1 MGMTSFR
8 ARLRG
13 AGCASALC
21 AAVAASARCAA
32 IAATA
37 FGAMLAGAPAGATTM
52 TWATA
57 NDILGLDPHANNH
70 GVTNAMKSNIYEP
83 LIRRQADGS
92 LAPALAER
100 WETPTP
106 TTWRFH
112 LRRGVTFHDGSPLT
126 AADVV
131 MSAERVRQNDMAYVL
146 QSVERVTAVDDH
158 TVEMETRGPSPILP
172 QDLTLFFIMSKR
184 WVEANNAMGVAR
196 AGQPGAATAFPQLNT
211 MGTGPFRLVERLAD
225 ERTVLVPNPNYWDAA
240 QMNHGITRAVFRPV
254 ASAPTRV
261 AALLSRE
268 LDIMY
273 HVPLQDMPRVQQAPG
288 IRLVSGPTARTI
300 YFAFDVTRLENLDEP
315 GKPNPLRD
323 ARVRRAM
330 YQAIDMNTITRVIL
344 RGSTVASGLP
354 IAPAAGGHVA
364 ALAERLP
371 YDQAAARQLLNE
383 AGYPNGFRMTLSCPN
398 NRYVNDEAICQ
409 AATAML
415 QRVGIQARLNSLPFG
430 RFLQGGANNEF
441 QFWLLGWTP
450 GNFDITNP
458 ARELLGEGSFNW
470 GKFNDE
476 QMNEL
481 AREIGTLALDNPR
494 RQELASLYWTR
505 YRELVPQIPL
515 HQEPQ
520 IFAVRDT
527 VADFTMR
534 ANEDLELRYVR
545 MRGN

>member
-1 MGMTSFR
+1 MAKSSFR
-8 ARLRG
+8 AALRG
-13 AGCASALC
+13 AACALALGVALG
-21 AAVAASARCAA
+21 AAPV
-32 IAATA
+32 
-37 FGAMLAGAPAGATTM
+37 GATTF
-52 TWATA
+52 TWGTA

-70 GVTNAMKSNIYEP
+70 GVTNTMKENVYEP
-83 LIRRQADGS
+83 LVKRQPDGS
-92 LAPALAER
+92 IRPALAER
-100 WETPTP
+100 WEQTNP

-112 LRRGVTFHDGSPLT
+112 LRRNVRFHGGEPFT

-146 QSVERVTAVDDH
+146 ASVAAVRAIDDF
-158 TVEMETRGPSPILP
+158 TVDFETRGPNPILL
-172 QDLTLFFIMSKR
+172 QDLVLFFVMSKP
-184 WVEANNAMGVAR
+184 WVEANNAMTVAR
-196 AGQPGAATAFPQLNT
+196 AGQPGAGTAFPQLNAN
-211 MGTGPFRLVERLAD
+211 GTGPFRVTERLAD
-225 ERTVLVPNPNYWDAA
+225 ERTVLVPNPQYWGAA
-240 QMNHGITRAVFRPV
+240 QLNHGITRAVFRPI
-254 ASAPTRV
+254 ASAPTRL

-273 HVPLQDMPRVQQAPG
+273 HVPLQNVQQVQQAQG
-288 IRLVSGPTARTI
+288 VRLVQGGTARSI
-300 YFAFDVTRLENLDEP
+300 YFAFDVARAESLDEP
-315 GKPNPLRD
+315 GRPNPLRD

-344 RGSTVASGLP
+344 RGSTTASGLP
-354 IAPAAGGHVA
+354 IAPAIGGHVP

-371 YDQAAARQLLNE
+371 FDPAASRQLLNE
-383 AGYPNGFRMTLSCPN
+383 AGYPNGFRITLSCPN

-415 QRVGIQARLNSLPFG
+415 QRAGIQARLNSLPFG
-430 RFLQGGANNEF
+430 RFLAGGANNEF

-450 GNFDITNP
+450 GNFDMTNP

-470 GKFNDE
+470 GKFNDAR
-476 QMNEL
+476 MNEL
-481 AREIGTLALDNPR
+481 AREIGTLSPDNPR
-494 RQELASLYWTR
+494 RQQLATEYWTR

-534 ANEDLELRYVR
+534 VQEDLELRWVR
-545 MRGN
+545 MR